1 MKRIRLIEIL
11 ANIKTNL
18 VAFLSIA
25 LFVCLGVG
33 LFLGIQWG
41 AVALRNASLESM
53 DAGNLN
59 DISVQFPYG
68 ITESDLNQIKNIEGV
83 SKVESGYSCYVVMKD
98 GSTGYTFKMQTVPQD
113 INKPLSIRGN
123 MPKEKNEIAI
133 LEHWAEEHHIGVGD
147 KITLKHDATEQ
158 LNEDGTTT
166 TDPDGMQ
173 FLNTDTYT
181 VTALVTSAEYLYKNP
196 QALGVCNIGSG
207 QVDCVG
213 YITNESFD
221 TSKYNDGYPNVYI
234 RCDSLNGL
242 SVFDKEY
249 QSKVLSIADKIT
261 ELGGTLGTARYNK
274 LHGDAQ
280 KKLDDAKKKI
290 DDGEKQLNDGKNK
303 IADGEKQL
311 ADGQEKVDDGEK
323 ELVNGVV
330 SGSAEQNA
338 AQVKLQEG
346 YRQLADGQ
354 AKYDAGVSTY
364 LQVTDIYNQ
373 LLSEIGRLGQGEG
386 TSLAPASS
394 TTSSGFEGEES
405 DSERLFGIGSSRG
418 DTSSEGSDDGE
429 LLDSARSA
437 IDNLSGVISD
447 NGGSS
452 SSGSSTVSDLFAA
465 IEMIGDK
472 MSEAEATLEESKAR
486 LDAGWEEYY
495 QAKAAYDAGV
505 AEGQAKLINGQQE
518 LDSGKETIK
527 EKTKEIEDG
536 KKEIA
541 DKTKELEDGKE
552 KYANAEEQ
560 FKDMVEYEWVVLP
573 RQGLGSVMGLIMITS
588 MMDNVKWAMALL
600 FILVGLFVCYS
611 AISRLVHEQIVQIG
625 TKKALGFHK
634 NEVMSGYLAF
644 SGFSALLGV
653 LAAVLLAVIVVQGI
667 MNPKANAQF
676 TIPPFGPYVGL
687 LDTLIMGGLEIL
699 LILFATWFAIRGLLR
714 RNARDLLA
722 GESTANAKEHFY
734 ERWAIW
740 QRMSLFSQTVVNNCI
755 NDKRR
760 VIGTLVGVI
769 GCTALIVVAVTL
781 AGNIMRSFD
790 LHYNSVYK
798 FDSLTFLNDASEK
811 QADSVGLA
819 LHNRGIDCAPAYT
832 RKLQTRKDTGE
843 RSVVTLMVPTSQDAF
858 DKKYHVMTTD
868 GKPANINDG
877 GLWISTAYADH
888 RGAKVGDEVTL
899 TEFSGKTHTFRVA
912 GIFQYYLVRY
922 EFVLSPNEYREAF
935 GEKPQPNV
943 LLTNLDGADINR
955 TRDAL
960 TEVDGYNSLVDDK
973 SDASYA
979 YTQIND
985 IMRAV
990 VIIYLILSALMALMV
1005 LLNLDIMFVNEKKRE
1020 LIVLMICGFSVKDA
1034 KAYIYRDSI
1043 VLTVIGIL
1051 LGILFGAIMGGITVA
1066 ALEPEMATWVKGFN
1080 LVAAAVGIIGA
1091 GVFSAAVLL
1100 YALRLIPRF
1109 DLTDINRF

>member
-1 MKRIRLIEIL
+1 MKRIRIIEIL
-11 ANIKTNL
+11 ANIKANL

-25 LFVCLGVG
+25 MFVCLGVG

-53 DAGNLN
+53 NAGNLN

-68 ITESDLNQIKNIEGV
+68 ITESDLSQIKDIEGV
-83 SKVESGYSCYVVMKD
+83 SKIEPGYSSYVVMED
-98 GSTGYTFKMQTVPQD
+98 GSTAYTLKVQSVPQE
-113 INKPLSIRGN
+113 INTPISIRGN
-123 MPKEKNEIAI
+123 MPKEKNEIA
-133 LEHWAEEHHIGVGD
+133 LLANFADEHHIGVGD

-158 LNEDGTTT
+158 FNEDGTTT

-181 VTALVTSAEYLYKNP
+181 VTALVNSAEYLYKNP

-242 SVFDKEY
+242 SVFENEY
-249 QSKVLSIADKIT
+249 QTKALSIADKIT

-274 LHGDAQ
+274 LHDDAQ

-290 DDGEKQLNDGKNK
+290 DDGEKQLEDGKNK

-311 ADGQEKVDDGEK
+311 ADGREKVDDGEK

-330 SGSAEQNA
+330 SGSAQQNA
-338 AQVKLQEG
+338 AQIKLQEG

-354 AKYDAGVSTY
+354 AKYDAGVATY
-364 LQVTDIYNQ
+364 LQVTEIYNEI
-373 LLSEIGRLGQGEG
+373 LSAIGNIGQSDGN
-386 TSLAPASS
+386 SSS
-394 TTSSGFEGEES
+394 TGKSSTSSGFSGN
-405 DSERLFGIGSSRG
+405 D
-418 DTSSEGSDDGE
+418 EGSWLNRDENSTGTELGDGE

-437 IDNLSGVISD
+437 IDDLSGAISD

-452 SSGSSTVSDLFAA
+452 GSGSSVVTDLFSALGTL
-465 IEMIGDK
+465 GDK

-505 AEGQAKLINGQQE
+505 AEGQAKLIDGQQE
-518 LDSGKETIK
+518 LDSGKETLK
-527 EKTKEIEDG
+527 DKTQELEDG

-541 DKTKELEDGKE
+541 DKTKELQDGKN
-552 KYANAEEQ
+552 KYADAEKQ
-560 FKDMVEYEWVVLP
+560 FKDMVQYEWVVLP

-611 AISRLVHEQIVQIG
+611 AISRLVHEQIIQIG
-625 TKKALGFHK
+625 TKKALGFRQG
-634 NEVMSGYLAF
+634 EVMSGYLAF
-644 SGFSALLGV
+644 SGVSALLGV
-653 LAAVLLAVIVVQGI
+653 LVAVLLAVLIVQGI

-676 TIPPFGPYVGL
+676 TMPPFGPYVGL

-699 LILFATWFAIRGLLR
+699 LILFATWFAIHGLLK

-734 ERWAIW
+734 EHWAIW
-740 QRMSLFSQTVVNNCI
+740 KRMSLFSQTVVNNCI
-755 NDKRR
+755 NDTRR

-798 FDSLTFLNDASEK
+798 FDTLTFLDDASEK
-811 QADSVGLA
+811 QADSVALA
-819 LHNRGIDCAPAYT
+819 LHNRGIDSAPAYT
-832 RKLQTRKDTGE
+832 RKLQTRKDSGE
-843 RSVVTLMVPTSQDAF
+843 RSVVTLMVPTIEDAF
-858 DKKYHVMTTD
+858 DKKYHVLTTD

-888 RGAKVGDEVTL
+888 RGVKVGDEVTL

-943 LLTNLDGADINR
+943 LLTSLDGADIGR

-960 TEVDGYNSLVDDK
+960 KEVDGYNSLVDDK
-973 SDASYA
+973 SDASYS

-985 IMRAV
+985 IMRTV
-990 VIIYLILSALMALMV
+990 VIIYLVLSALMALMV

-1080 LVAAAVGIIGA
+1080 LVAAVVGIVGA
-1091 GVFSAAVLL
+1091 GAFSAAVLL